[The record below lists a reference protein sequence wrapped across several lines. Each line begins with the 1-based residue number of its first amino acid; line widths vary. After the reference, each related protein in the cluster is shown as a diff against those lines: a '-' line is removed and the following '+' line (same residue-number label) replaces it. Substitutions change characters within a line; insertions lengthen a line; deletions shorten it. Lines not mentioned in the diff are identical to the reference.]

1 MDRER
6 IKIVATTR
14 PQRVVGRS
22 LRLDPMFK
30 ILKATQ
36 SGIYVSLP
44 KEKLAE
50 LIAQPVNLDSDDDF
64 FDSELFKQLE
74 DADKSTAE

>member
-6 IKIVATTR
+6 VKIVATSR
-14 PQRVVGRS
+14 PQRAVGRG
-22 LRLDPMFK
+22 LRLDPVVK

-50 LIAQPVNLDSDDDF
+50 LVAQPVNLSSDEDF
-64 FDSELFKQLE
+64 FDSELFSQLE
-74 DADKSTAE
+74 DADRSTAE